1 MAVPGGKTAIFGK
14 PKPIRELAAWY
25 PRVPPPPLVR
35 FRRDYAPGG
44 GTGLYLL
51 NQVTARFLELSSRL
65 RSVVEL
71 CDGSRT
77 ADEVA
82 EKAAGAEAAVA
93 AAVTEKAGAAGAA
106 GATTEPAAPI
116 TARDAVF
123 ADLDALQRD
132 GHIFWTDG
140 PGDGGAAGE
149 MVRRLGEG
157 MDRFGRAGDLL
168 WLSAGKRTGMSYL
181 YAPVALTLILTL
193 RCNARCSICFVRPTG
208 ERRHP
213 AHAAS
218 DTDAT
223 SATSATDATDAT
235 RATDAAGATDVAKAA
250 GPGVSEIETAEV
262 LRLLRQAA
270 ELGVDRVRLFGGEAL
285 LRDDLPDILR
295 RGRDL
300 NLGLALYSNGIALAA
315 EEKVAELAAIMDGYP
330 YFYVQVSIDGLG
342 AAHDR
347 QRPGARAAAVKR
359 AVENLARH
367 GITFATNTVLNRE
380 NVAEIEDITAFA
392 HEHGA
397 RNIIFN
403 SIKLCGGGSELEA
416 SRLSP
421 AEVRDLWG
429 RFARLRARYP
439 DQEIYPNLQD
449 TIERARQLAAGGV
462 YPKKVELEADGAGE
476 GGDGRDG
483 LQKRLAHNCLAF
495 TYSMAIAPDGAVLP
509 CEFFAPFPK
518 FWRERIQGRD
528 LKWAWDES
536 EIAHFMR
543 KLPIAGKCQVCEYR
557 DACDMG
563 CPVENRMVAGSFV
576 TENPF
581 CWYEPG
587 RPASADELPRDH
599 AFIHRAPVGRP
610 PAQRPSARRRAG
622 EGAKERQP

>member
-14 PKPIRELAAWY
+14 PKPIREFAAWY

-51 NQVTARFLELSSRL
+51 NQVTARFLELPDRL

-71 CDGSRT
+71 CDGTRT

-82 EKAAGAEAAVA
+82 EKAAGAPGGAG
-93 AAVTEKAGAAGAA
+93 AGAAD
-106 GATTEPAAPI
+106 PAAPI
-116 TARDAVF
+116 TAHDAVF

-157 MDRFGRAGDLL
+157 MDRFGRAGDML

-208 ERRHP
+208 ERRYP
-213 AHAAS
+213 AHAA
-218 DTDAT
+218 DDPEAT
-223 SATSATDATDAT
+223 G
-235 RATDAAGATDVAKAA
+235 AAGATDVAKAA

-262 LRLLRQAA
+262 LRLMRQAA

-295 RGRDL
+295 CGRGL

-367 GITFATNTVLNRE
+367 GITFATNTVLNRD

-421 AEVRDLWG
+421 AEVRDLAG

-449 TIERARQLAAGGV
+449 TIERAKRLAAGGV
-462 YPKKVELEADGAGE
+462 YPKKVELGAAGAG
-476 GGDGRDG
+476 GCGDGRDG

-509 CEFFAPFPK
+509 CEFFAPFPE